1 MINSRNDIVSLLKE
15 YIVTQQEYVYQFWMP
30 EAHEWN
36 VKKQVAYYNGIV
48 LGKFREKDAFTLQ
61 VLKEGVTDQALY
73 DEIKINLERHIKMI
87 EGLEQP
93 DIMNKMQMESYKRQ
107 RDELS
112 RDTID
117 DWISNYCRWIQDVA
131 YYWLHKALHIKRDEF
146 IETYIIECHNDFD
159 TFYEKY
165 HSIIEKI
172 DVENLEIVAFQV
184 TSNSNDCAD
193 IKKYGLRNLQWVLS
207 NDTELNRFLDEN
219 HIRFDIEKKLM
230 HIDDISYD
238 VDFEKYRNLDVISKR
253 GEQLYRIGHK
263 LYYDFQINAFLVCKD
278 IYDYSTIHETP
289 EFFYTLS
296 SLNEVTKGIDKK
308 WKKICKSYVVKFTSK
323 LKDFAYFTF
332 YENERE
338 YMDDKQNNWS
348 ALRRL
353 LTSKAVESAFGDSAS
368 QIFAYMKPDTVIAP
382 ENIIEYVPAEKWRK
396 DVLKYFGKE

>member
-117 DWISNYCRWIQDVA
+117 DWISNYCRWIQED
-131 YYWLHKALHIKRDEF
+131 
-146 IETYIIECHNDFD
+146 
-159 TFYEKY
+159 EKY

-263 LYYDFQINAFLVCKD
+263 LYYDFQINAFLFCKD

-353 LTSKAVESAFGDSAS
+353 LISKAVESAFGDSAS

>member
-117 DWISNYCRWIQDVA
+117 DWISNYCRWIQEDVMEISYSEIRVLLFI
-131 YYWLHKALHIKRDEF
+131 YYS
-146 IETYIIECHNDFD
+146 FD
-159 TFYEKY
+159 NYDYQRKHPFC
-165 HSIIEKI
+165 S
-172 DVENLEIVAFQV
+172 D
-184 TSNSNDCAD
+184 
-193 IKKYGLRNLQWVLS
+193 
-207 NDTELNRFLDEN
+207 
-219 HIRFDIEKKLM
+219 IRFDIEKKLM

-263 LYYDFQINAFLVCKD
+263 LYYDFQINAFLFCKD

-353 LTSKAVESAFGDSAS
+353 LISKAVESAFGDSAS